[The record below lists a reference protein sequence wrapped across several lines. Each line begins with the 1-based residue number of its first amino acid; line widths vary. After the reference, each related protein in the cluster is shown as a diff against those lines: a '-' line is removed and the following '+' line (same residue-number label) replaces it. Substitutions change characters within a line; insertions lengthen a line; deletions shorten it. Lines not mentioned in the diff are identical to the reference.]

1 MCGLAACQTAAKE
14 AFAQDAAAKE
24 DAVTIQLVCESEDVY
39 QIYYTAYLAGKES
52 GMGGW
57 ADVDGGVLTPESDLS
72 AVLTKDLL
80 GEGDV
85 STLSM
90 DFSPTGKGTPW
101 SLPPQSRWT
110 SPRNTGKAIPLSFPG
125 MRKAGSPRSCV
136 NNLDKNRGADENRT
150 SVLYVSNGCP
160 GFLAVEI
167 KGCRQRRHQK
177 FREGEGQPD
186 SRHLSQP
193 GQQKR

>member
-1 MCGLAACQTAAKE
+1 MKKLFCSIAAAGLLVCGLAACQTAAKD

-90 DFSPTGKGTPW
+90 DFSPYGKG
-101 SLPPQSRWT
+101 
-110 SPRNTGKAIPLSFPG
+110 GH
-125 MRKAGSPRSCV
+125 
-136 NNLDKNRGADENRT
+136 RGACHHRAGGHPRGIRGK
-150 SVLYVSNGCP
+150 LYHC
-160 GFLAVEI
+160 L
-167 KGCRQRRHQK
+167 
-177 FREGEGQPD
+177 FRG
-186 SRHLSQP
+186 
-193 GQQKR
+193 

>member
-1 MCGLAACQTAAKE
+1 MKKLFCSIAAAGLLVCGLAACQTAAKE

-24 DAVTIQLVCESEDVY
+24 DAVTIQLVCESEDIY

-80 GEGDV
+80 GKGDV

-90 DFSPTGKGTPW
+90 DFSPYGKGDTVELATTEPVD
-101 SLPPQSRWT
+101 
-110 SPRNTGKAIPLSFPG
+110 IPAEYGESYTIVFSG
-125 MRKAGSPRSCV
+125 
-136 NNLDKNRGADENRT
+136 DEE
-150 SVLYVSNGCP
+150 S
-160 GFLAVEI
+160 GFTAELCE
-167 KGCRQRRHQK
+167 
-177 FREGEGQPD
+177 
-186 SRHLSQP
+186 
-193 GQQKR
+193 